1 MANEFYISAGLIPDD
16 SGDTMAANTF
26 YISAGLVP
34 NDEEETPTGFKAYLL
49 KIGNHIIGG
58 GTR

>member
-1 MANEFYISAGLIPDD
+1 MANEFFVSAGLLPTED
-16 SGDTMAANTF
+16 SAVANTF
-26 YISAGLVP
+26 YLSAGLVP
-34 NDEEETPTGFKAYLL
+34 DDEEETPTGFKAYLL